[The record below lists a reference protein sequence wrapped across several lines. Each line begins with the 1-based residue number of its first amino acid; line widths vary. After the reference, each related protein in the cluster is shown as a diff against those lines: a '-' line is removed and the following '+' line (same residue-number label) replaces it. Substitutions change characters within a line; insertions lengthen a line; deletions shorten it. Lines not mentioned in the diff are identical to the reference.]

1 MHIWTIEKWRR
12 YIDGDSLKGWGIY
25 IRCEKC
31 IDDEVKRSCKEFISW
46 IRKVYVFPIRV
57 RIYLKAAERIKALDG
72 DWAVG
77 TFFEP
82 YKYDGSIEPYIR
94 IATGDYADMEAKWGK
109 DDALARILATIA
121 HELTH
126 YFQWINNLKLTPMGR
141 ERQANQYAGFIL
153 AEYAH
158 TRTHP

>member
-1 MHIWTIEKWRR
+1 
-12 YIDGDSLKGWGIY
+12 
-25 IRCEKC
+25 
-31 IDDEVKRSCKEFISW
+31 
-46 IRKVYVFPIRV
+46 
-57 RIYLKAAERIKALDG
+57 
-72 DWAVG
+72 
-77 TFFEP
+77 
-82 YKYDGSIEPYIR
+82 
-94 IATGDYADMEAKWGK
+94 MEAKWGK